1 MTAIAFHFNA
11 SDRLAYACRLL
22 RKAVAS
28 GAKIVVTGSPDAL
41 QQLDIMLWVFSATDF
56 VPHCQL
62 ASDATLVAASPVIMA
77 ASTEAAPYQEVLLNL
92 GDQVPN
98 GFEKFERVVEIV
110 TLDEEDRQSARSRWK
125 QYADAGYAIT
135 RHDLILRASQ

>member
-28 GAKIVVTGSPDAL
+28 GAKIIVTGSPDAL
-41 QQLDIMLWVFSATDF
+41 LQLDALLWVFSTTDF

-62 ASDATLVAASPVIMA
+62 ASDPALVAASPVILA
-77 ASTEAAPYQEVLLNL
+77 RSIETVPYQEVLLNL
-92 GDQVPN
+92 GDQVPD

-110 TLDEEDRQSARSRWK
+110 TSDDEDRLSARRRWK

-135 RHDLILRASQ
+135 RHDLTSKASQ